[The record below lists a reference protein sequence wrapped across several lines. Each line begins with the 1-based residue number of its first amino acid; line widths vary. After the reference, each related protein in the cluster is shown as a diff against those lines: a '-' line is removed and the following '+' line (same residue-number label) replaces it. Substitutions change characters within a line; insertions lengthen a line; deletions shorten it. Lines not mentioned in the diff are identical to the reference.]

1 VGLRQLNAGL
11 RLLRIKEAQARGYT
25 RPDLRISMICVIE
38 RPGIHALY
46 GKARIR
52 AEVSYL
58 LLIKSKRPWGTILT
72 LSNASDLAFCS
83 RCFALNF

>member
-1 VGLRQLNAGL
+1 VDLRQLNTGL
-11 RLLRIKEAQARGYT
+11 RLLRIKQEQARGYT

-52 AEVSYL
+52 AEV
-58 LLIKSKRPWGTILT
+58 P
-72 LSNASDLAFCS
+72 
-83 RCFALNF
+83 